1 MKRSR
6 FAPAALAAVLISG
19 AVYAADMNKVLHV
32 AFNQPETGF
41 DPAKI
46 SDMYSTGIVQ
56 NIFDTLITYDYL
68 ARPVKL
74 VANTTEAMP
83 AISKDGKV
91 YTFKLKHGIY
101 FADDPAFGGK
111 KRELVA
117 EDYAYSIKR
126 LLDPTIN
133 SPYSFLVSGRFV
145 GADELVAKAGKGAL
159 DYNAPVEGIKAV
171 DKYTLQLTLKETNFN
186 MTYILSMPVF
196 GAVAREVIEANAANT
211 MAHPVGTGPYLL
223 KEWKPGTK
231 IVLEANPGYRKDV
244 FNFAPS
250 KDAMDAAILRDMK
263 GKTLPVVGR
272 VEVDIIV
279 EEQPTWLAFLEKQL
293 DISAIPQPAIL
304 EALVIDPKN
313 PSAATL
319 NPKYAK
325 QGIQLQ
331 RFKLQEVIYTFFNMD
346 DAVVGGESKE
356 KMALRRAIAMAF
368 PRSETIAAIRR
379 GQAVPM
385 NYMVPEG
392 VAGHNPNFKG
402 SAKYDPAAANA
413 LLDKFGYKKGADG
426 WRMQPNGQPLSI
438 EYATGTAAIDKQ
450 WNEYWQKAFD
460 SLKIKVTWKPAKW
473 NELDKAARQGK
484 LQMWQL
490 AWGADYPDGD
500 NFMMLLYGKNA
511 GDVNYANFKNAEYDK
526 LFEASLKLP
535 DGPERSKLY
544 DQMNKIVVAQQPWIF
559 GDTRVRNTL
568 SHPHVKGFKV
578 HPLDPVTALT
588 WRYLDL
594 RK

>member
-1 MKRSR
+1 MRKGQ
-6 FAPAALAAVLISG
+6 FALAALTAILISG
-19 AVYAADMNKVLHV
+19 NGFAADMNKVLHV
-32 AFNQPETGF
+32 AFNAPETGF

-46 SDMYSTGIVQ
+46 SDQYSSSIVE
-56 NIFDTLITYDYL
+56 NIFDPLITYDYL

-74 VANTTEAMP
+74 IPNTTEAMP
-83 AISKDGKV
+83 TISKDGKV
-91 YTFKLKHGIY
+91 YTFHLKHGIY

-133 SPYSFLVSGRFV
+133 SPYSFLVNGRFV
-145 GADELVAKAGKGAL
+145 GGDELVAKAGKNTL
-159 DYNAPVEGIKAV
+159 DYNAPLEGIKTL

-231 IVLEANPGYRKDV
+231 MVLEANPNYRKDV

-250 KDAMDAAILRDMK
+250 KDAIDAGIIKAMK
-263 GKTLPVVGR
+263 GKTLPCIGR
-272 VEVDIIV
+272 VEVSIIE

-293 DISAIPQPAIL
+293 DISGIPQPAL
-304 EALVIDPKN
+304 QEALVIDPKD
-313 PSAATL
+313 PTKATL

-325 QGIQLQ
+325 MGIQHQ
-331 RFKLQEVIYTFFNMD
+331 RYKLQEVTYTYFNMD
-346 DAVVGGESKE
+346 DSVVGGDSKE
-356 KMALRRAIAMAF
+356 KLALRRAIAMAF

-379 GQAVPM
+379 GQAVPV
-385 NYMVPEG
+385 NYMIPEG
-392 VAGHNPNFKG
+392 VGGHNPNFKG
-402 SAKYDPAAANA
+402 AAEYDPAKANA

-426 WRMQPNGQPLSI
+426 WRVQPNGKPLSI
-438 EYATGTAAIDKQ
+438 EYATGSAAIDKQ

-460 SLKIKVTWKPAKW
+460 SLKIHVTWKVGKW
-473 NELDKAARQGK
+473 NELDKEARQSK
-484 LQMWQL
+484 LQMWGL

-526 LFEASLKLP
+526 LFESSLKLP
-535 DGPERSKLY
+535 DGPERNKLY

-568 SHPHVKGFKV
+568 AQPYVKGFKI
-578 HPLDPVTALT
+578 HPIVNTT
-588 WRYLDL
+588 WRYIDL
-594 RK
+594 QK